1 MFPLCL
7 IFIFSNVVLLSNFFG
22 NDCFI
27 PTFLAHVVL
36 LSNPSGGVSL
46 IPNFHDKKKHSIW
59 FIRNTQKPSLV
70 PFLIFIRIY
79 TSTVH

>member
-27 PTFLAHVVL
+27 PTFLAYVVL

-46 IPNFHDKKKHSIW
+46 IPNFHDKKNPLNMVYKKH
-59 FIRNTQKPSLV
+59 
-70 PFLIFIRIY
+70 
-79 TSTVH
+79 

>member
-46 IPNFHDKKKHSIW
+46 IPNFHDKNKTLNMVYKKHSK
-59 FIRNTQKPSLV
+59 TETSPVSY
-70 PFLIFIRIY
+70 IY
-79 TSTVH
+79 QNLH